1 MNMKKKILAT
11 SLMIIAPVGILSPT
25 VPSTKLNTYDYSKV
39 SSNDF
44 EVDKWNITPNEKA
57 STEFINFHYECD
69 VVNPKFFPMS
79 CFDEYV
85 YYGKLLNQGM
95 VRNLSLVFT
104 IKNFYESE
112 QTFKYSINCE
122 NVNNSRGE
130 YTVELLPFTTSS
142 YSYPT
147 ADEWLTS
154 YYSSAFSINFSTII
168 NQNFDY
174 LNYSLADFVMI
185 KYDSATD
192 TYMTKLNLDSAPVP
206 TIKDKEIAFY
216 LNWYS
221 VDSINSWT
229 TQYLNPFNP
238 YGPKRASYGN
248 HEIVN
253 DYLFHIIVK

>member
-1 MNMKKKILAT
+1 MKKFFLITASLFATPIGVILPNIPST
-11 SLMIIAPVGILSPT
+11 SLING
-25 VPSTKLNTYDYSKV
+25 YDYSKV
-39 SSNDF
+39 ISNDF
-44 EVDKWNITPNEKA
+44 EVNEKDLTSNECA
-57 STEFINFHYECD
+57 STKIVNFHYECD
-69 VVNPKFFPMS
+69 VVNPKLFPMS
-79 CFDEYV
+79 CWDEYV

-104 IKNFYESE
+104 IENFCLNK
-112 QTFKYSINCE
+112 QTFQYSINCE
-122 NVNNSRGE
+122 HTNDIRGQ
-130 YTVELLPFTTSS
+130 YTIELLPFVTSS

-147 ADEWLTS
+147 ADDWLIS

-185 KYDSATD
+185 KYDSSTN

-229 TQYLNPFNP
+229 TQRFNPFDP
-238 YGPKRASYGN
+238 YVPTRISYGE
-248 HEIVN
+248 HKIIN
-253 DYLFHIIVK
+253 DYLLHIKVK

>member
-1 MNMKKKILAT
+1 MKKFFLTTTLLFVTPVSVVLPNISST
-11 SLMIIAPVGILSPT
+11 SLT
-25 VPSTKLNTYDYSKV
+25 DNYDYSKV
-39 SSNDF
+39 ISNNF
-44 EVDKWNITPNEKA
+44 EINYGNVTSNEKGA
-57 STEFINFHYECD
+57 TEFINFHYECD
-69 VVNPKFFPMS
+69 VVNPKIFPMS

-85 YYGKLLNQGM
+85 YYGKLLNEGM

-104 IKNFYESE
+104 IRNFYESE
-112 QTFKYSINCE
+112 QIFQYSINCE
-122 NVNNSRGE
+122 HINDSRGQ

-142 YSYPT
+142 YTYPT

-185 KYDSATD
+185 KYDSTTN

-206 TIKDKEIAFY
+206 TIKDREIAFY

-221 VDSINSWT
+221 VDSMDTLI
-229 TQYLNPFNP
+229 TQYPNCFDP
-238 YGPKRASYGN
+238 YAPKRVSYGE
-248 HEIVN
+248 HKIIN